1 MHCWEYPAENPP
13 QKRVQDICVDRDG
26 FCFYTPCCCESIWF
40 CMSVFIALILIST
53 FKAVH
58 TYNDNYIENFNY
70 NNISGHTD
78 QRFYKPVLMEM
89 N

>member
-1 MHCWEYPAENPP
+1 
-13 QKRVQDICVDRDG
+13 
-26 FCFYTPCCCESIWF
+26 
-40 CMSVFIALILIST
+40 MSVFIALILIST